1 MSLFFC
7 FLRELKG
14 TVSLTFGL
22 FFTAFYTGGRM
33 KEKQQHP
40 LIREGVDLIGGVL
53 VVVLGTLFLIMW
65 ASGGLV
71 MTYWDKFTEKNKRR
85 KQ

>member
-1 MSLFFC
+1 
-7 FLRELKG
+7 
-14 TVSLTFGL
+14 
-22 FFTAFYTGGRM
+22 M